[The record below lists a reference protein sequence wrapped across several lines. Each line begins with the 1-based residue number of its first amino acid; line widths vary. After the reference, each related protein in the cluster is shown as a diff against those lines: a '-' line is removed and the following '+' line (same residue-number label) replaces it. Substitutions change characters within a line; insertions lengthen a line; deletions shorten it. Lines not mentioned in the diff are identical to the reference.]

1 MTSTSRRIL
10 LGEISGAH
18 GIRGELL
25 VRSYAGEPQDIAAY
39 GPLED
44 ESGARTVT
52 LSVVRVTP
60 KGVIARVAG
69 VDDRTAAEKL
79 KGLKLYVERAKLP
92 KANEDEFYH
101 ADLIG
106 LQVTDPGGVEI
117 GAIIGV
123 PNYGAGDL
131 LEVRLKDSKQTELI
145 PLTKACVPSIDF
157 DRGVAV
163 VIMPVL
169 SADEEGDEEQGDED
183 ETSDSDPSPE

>member
-52 LSVVRVTP
+52 LSVARVTP

-69 VDDRTAAEKL
+69 IADRTDAEKL

-106 LQVTDPGGVEI
+106 LQVADPGGVEI

-157 DRGVAV
+157 DRGIAIV
-163 VIMPVL
+163 VMPVL
-169 SADEEGDEEQGDED
+169 TADEEGDEEQDDEG
-183 ETSDSDPSPE
+183 ETSDSNPSPE

>member
-1 MTSTSRRIL
+1 MTSTNSRRIL

-44 ESGARTVT
+44 ENGARTVT

-69 VDDRTAAEKL
+69 VDDRTAADKL

-106 LQVTDPGGVEI
+106 LRVDDLNGAEI
-117 GAIIGV
+117 GAIISV

-157 DRGVAV
+157 DHGIAV
-163 VIMPVL
+163 VVMPVL
-169 SADEEGDEEQGDED
+169 NADEEGEEGPDQWDEGGDGND
-183 ETSDSDPSPE
+183 GV

>member
-69 VDDRTAAEKL
+69 IADRTDAEKL

-106 LQVTDPGGVEI
+106 LQVADPGGVEI

-157 DRGVAV
+157 DRGIAIV
-163 VIMPVL
+163 VMPVL
-169 SADEEGDEEQGDED
+169 TADEEGDEEQDDEG
-183 ETSDSDPSPE
+183 ETSDSNPSPE